1 MKPEIKHSSPFQ
13 RGATTVEMAL
23 VLTVFI
29 ILLFA
34 ALELGRAMYL
44 WNTLQ
49 QVTRQAARD
58 AIVTDF
64 TDANAMAKIRQNAV
78 FRGTTGTN
86 PGALVAAQEIT
97 DAAVRITYHSID
109 AGGNLQDVNFTI
121 TPTCPPKVITDCL
134 AAPNGAT
141 CIRFVQARICD
152 PANAAGCDPIKYQ
165 AMVLPAFISGFA
177 NLHLPVA
184 SSIMPAES
192 LGFRPSMPGC

>member
-1 MKPEIKHSSPFQ
+1 MHPSPLQ

-34 ALELGRAMYL
+34 AVELGRAMYL

-49 QVTRQAARD
+49 HVTRQAARD

-64 TDANAMAKIRQNAV
+64 TDATAMAALKQNAI
-78 FRGTTGTN
+78 FRTN
-86 PGALVAAQEIT
+86 AGSLIAGAEIT

-109 AGGNLQDVNFTI
+109 SAGTLHDVSAAS
-121 TPTCPPKVITDCL
+121 TCPPKVITDCL
-134 AAPNGAT
+134 TDPHGAA

-152 PANAAGCDPIKYQ
+152 PANAAACDPIKYQ
-165 AMVLPAFISGFA
+165 AMILPRFIAGFS
-177 NLHLPVA
+177 NLYLPVA
-184 SSIMPAES
+184 PSLMPAES

>member
-1 MKPEIKHSSPFQ
+1 MKPKMKHSSPLQ

-34 ALELGRAMYL
+34 AVELGRAMYL

-49 QVTRQAARD
+49 HVTRQAARD

-64 TDANAMAKIRQNAV
+64 TDAAAMTALKQNAI
-78 FRGTTGTN
+78 FRTN
-86 PGALVAAQEIT
+86 AGSLIAAAEIT
-97 DAAVRITYHSID
+97 DTAVRITYHSID
-109 AGGNLQDVNFTI
+109 SAGTLHDVSAAV
-121 TPTCPPKVITDCL
+121 TCPPKVITDCL
-134 AAPNGAT
+134 TDPHGAT

-152 PANAAGCDPIKYQ
+152 PANAAACNPIKYQ
-165 AMVLPAFISGFA
+165 AMILPSFISGFA
-177 NLHLPVA
+177 NLSLPVA
-184 SSIMPAES
+184 PSMMPAES